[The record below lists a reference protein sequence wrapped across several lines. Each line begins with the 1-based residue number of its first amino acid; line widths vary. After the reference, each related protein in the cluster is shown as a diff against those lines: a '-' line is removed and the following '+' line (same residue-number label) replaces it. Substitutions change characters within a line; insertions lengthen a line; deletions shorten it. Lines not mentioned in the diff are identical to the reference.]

1 MKAFFYML
9 FLYHRSL
16 CNPGWLHILYHNY
29 LVYEDNKVSIN
40 ILNADQTYYF
50 AIDSF
55 NEAGVTIGKEI
66 KTIQ

>member
-1 MKAFFYML
+1 ML
-9 FLYHRSL
+9 PDTISGSGTQK
-16 CNPGWLHILYHNY
+16 NKLYHNY

-40 ILNADQTYYF
+40 ILNTDQTYYF